1 MDKKLLSK
9 KQLMDGVQT
18 TIQLSNH
25 DKSNI
30 TTDEIKDIINHM
42 DVGGTK
48 IMVRALNIE
57 RWMTIKSMYGDFDRE
72 EFENYYINKVAEA
85 DVEKFT
91 EFKQIQITVFKPK
104 K

>member
-42 DVGGTK
+42 EVGGTK
-48 IMVRALNIE
+48 IMIRVLNIE
-57 RWMTIKSMYGDFDRE
+57 RWMTLKNMNNDFDVDG
-72 EFENYYINKVAEA
+72 FVDYYINKVAEA
-85 DVEKFT
+85 DVKKFT

>member
-9 KQLMDGVQT
+9 KQLIDGVQT

-30 TTDEIKDIINHM
+30 TTDEIKDIINHLE
-42 DVGGTK
+42 VGGTK
-48 IMVRALNIE
+48 IMIRGLNIE
-57 RWMTIKSMYGDFDRE
+57 RWMTLKGMDRE
-72 EFENYYINKVAEA
+72 FDADEFIDYYVNKVAEA

>member
-30 TTDEIKDIINHM
+30 TTDDIKDIINHM
-42 DVGGTK
+42 EVGGTK
-48 IMVRALNIE
+48 IIVRALNIE
-57 RWMTIKSMYGDFDRE
+57 RWQTLKGFDTAFDAD

>member
-42 DVGGTK
+42 EVDGTK
-48 IMVRALNIE
+48 IMIRGLNIE
-57 RWMTIKSMYGDFDRE
+57 RWMTLKGMDREFDAE

>member
-9 KQLMDGVQT
+9 KQLMDGMQT
-18 TIQLSNH
+18 TIQLSNRN
-25 DKSNI
+25 KSNI

-42 DVGGTK
+42 EVGGTK
-48 IMVRALNIE
+48 IMIRGLNIE
-57 RWMTIKSMYGDFDRE
+57 RWMTLKGMDREFDAE